1 MDFVKTVLIV
11 NVCTLSFFKIRMLE
25 MNSNLQNNIIVY
37 SKILKFIGL
46 KLIFFFLIYP
56 KIKLSYSAGYQN
68 LKQLFVT
75 LAVKSDINLMYV
87 KLHKDQAQESVQ
99 LELYSAEY
107 VNQNI
112 KYSFKGNYLI
122 VNMHK
127 IKIQIYNND
136 I

>member
-1 MDFVKTVLIV
+1 
-11 NVCTLSFFKIRMLE
+11 
-25 MNSNLQNNIIVY
+25 
-37 SKILKFIGL
+37 
-46 KLIFFFLIYP
+46 
-56 KIKLSYSAGYQN
+56 
-68 LKQLFVT
+68 
-75 LAVKSDINLMYV
+75 MYV

-99 LELYSAEY
+99 LELYYAEY

-112 KYSFKGNYLI
+112 KYSSKGNYLI